1 MKVFLSHSSKQKDF
15 IRKVADSLGR
25 DIAVVDEYVFESG
38 RDIWQEINLAIEG
51 CDIFVLFISKEALGS
66 EWVKQEYNFVRN
78 LIDEKKISFLA
89 YLIDETSPLSTDIPA
104 WIRNLILRLF
114 VSPML
119 IARSIRKE
127 ISKIYLQRHHNDD
140 PHGTY
145 FIGRDTLIGSYREGI
160 YRYDQGFLR
169 AVIASGMPYIGRKRL
184 LREVM
189 NAVVREE
196 RERSYRPIQINL
208 DENDS
213 LQELVGILNDT
224 TQLYSNGALIDKMQS
239 NDAAIDAAVEQFN
252 ALAQAGERVVIDDN
266 GALILR
272 NGRFIDWFEDLLRH
286 TALTPQIH
294 FFIASR
300 NALAFTNNLEPYIVA
315 RRIATLDMNSMRTL
329 LKAYSNL
336 MDVDIRQEYEME
348 FLKAFKG
355 YPDVLY
361 NTVDLIKNEDIVSAR
376 RFLNDA
382 GNLHNSEIA
391 QVIEYFHNDE
401 KSYSMLVLLANFEFI
416 PFPTLV
422 DVFGHS
428 EADVMDIIDGLSR
441 VGLSERFGKDGFY
454 IRLAPSVRDYITR
467 KKIPLQGARKNR
479 MRTKLTSYVEAL
491 ELGEDAPADFGTL
504 LISIKELIRQK
515 GLSKKIEKLLL
526 PTFVLKVIIEEY
538 NAGRYEYVRAL
549 AEKVLYDYGNNYE
562 SQLTPIRY
570 WLCLAIARC
579 GKDDENSE
587 RTMHKESELLS
598 DYKKHFVRGFYQSC
612 RNNPDYLKAAREY
625 KKALNY
631 INPNEPLEG
640 IKAKHQLVV
649 CYQKLG
655 HYEEALSLARDCYE
669 SDKSN
674 AYYIQAYFESV
685 VRTSKDVVVLDELI
699 DAISKQHENNTM
711 ALFAGMHAQYKFFVY
726 NDYSAAKRIIED
738 AVSEENNAKLRN
750 MLLRVLKE
758 ICIKANDRS
767 TYGRL
772 NAKYGKD
779 SRE

>member
-1 MKVFLSHSSKQKDF
+1 MKVFLSHSSKQKKF
-15 IRKVADSLGR
+15 IREVADCLGR

-38 RDIWQEINLAIEG
+38 RDIWQEIDRAIES
-51 CDIFVLFISKEALGS
+51 CDIFVLFISKEALES
-66 EWVKQEYNFVRN
+66 EWVKKEYNFVRN
-78 LIDEKKISFLA
+78 LVDEKKISFIA
-89 YLIDETSPLSTDIPA
+89 YLVDDTSPQLPDIPA
-104 WIRNLILRLF
+104 WVRNIILRLF

-119 IARSIRKE
+119 VARSIKKE
-127 ISKIYLQRHHNDD
+127 ISKIYLQRNHNDD

-145 FIGRDTLIGSYREGI
+145 FIGRDTLIGRYREGI
-160 YRYDQGFLR
+160 YCYDQGCLR

-189 NAVVREE
+189 NAVVRED

-213 LQELVGILNDT
+213 LPELVGILNDT

-239 NDAAIDAAVEQFN
+239 NDAAINAAVEQFN
-252 ALAQAGERVVIDDN
+252 AIAQVGERVIIDDN

-272 NGRFIDWFEDLLRH
+272 NGRFIDWFEDLLKH
-286 TALTPQIH
+286 PDLTPQIH

-300 NALAFTNNLEPYIVA
+300 NALTFSKKLESYLVA
-315 RRIATLDMNSMRTL
+315 HRVPTLDKSAMSSL
-329 LKAYSNL
+329 FKAYSTL
-336 MDVDIRQEYEME
+336 MDVEIRQEHEAD

-361 NTVDLIKNEDIVSAR
+361 NTVDLIKNEGYLSAR
-376 RFLNDA
+376 KFLNDA
-382 GNLHNSEIA
+382 GNIHSNEVA
-391 QVIEYFHNDE
+391 QAVGYFQSDE
-401 KSYSMLVLLANFEFI
+401 NSYSMLVLLANFEFV

-422 DVFGHS
+422 DMYGHS
-428 EADVMDIIDGLSR
+428 EIEVINILDTLSR
-441 VGLSERFGKDGFY
+441 AGMCERFGKDGFY
-454 IRLAPSVRDYITR
+454 IRLAPPVRDYITR
-467 KKIPLQGARKNR
+467 KKIQLKDSINKRLR
-479 MRTKLTSYVEAL
+479 SKLTMYADAL
-491 ELGEDAPADFGTL
+491 EAGEDAPADFGTL
-504 LISIKELIRQK
+504 LISIKEQIREK
-515 GLSKKIEKLLL
+515 GLSNKMKKLLL

-538 NAGRYEYVRAL
+538 NAGRYDYVREL
-549 AEKVLYDYGNNYE
+549 AEKVLYDYGNNYD

-570 WLCLAIARC
+570 WLCLAIARR
-579 GKDDENSE
+579 GAEDDKGEQ
-587 RTMHKESELLS
+587 TMLKESEALS

-612 RNNPDYLKAAREY
+612 RNKPDYSKAAREY
-625 KKALNY
+625 KKALSH

-655 HYEEALSLARDCYE
+655 NYGDALSLARDCYE

-685 VRTSKDVVVLDELI
+685 VRTNKDIVLLDELI
-699 DAISKQHENNTM
+699 DVISKQNENNTK
-711 ALFAGMHAQYKFFVY
+711 ALCAAMRAQYRYFVY
-726 NDYSAAKRIIED
+726 GDYGAAKQIIED
-738 AVSEENNAKLRN
+738 VVSDEHDVKMRN

-758 ICIKANDRS
+758 ICLKANDRS

-772 NAKYGKD
+772 NDKYGKD
-779 SRE
+779 ARD